1 MKTPTRT
8 KKMTISVPISL
19 HTHLKVLAKSQGK
32 TISKI
37 LTERFIYASQQN

>member
-1 MKTPTRT
+1 MKTPQRT

-19 HTHLKVLAKSQGK
+19 HTHLKVIAKSQGK

-37 LTERFIYASQQN
+37 LTERFIYASQEN